1 MNIQEIV
8 NDIQNKIG
16 NKTEKDYYLQYTSL
30 GFIEAVDVIVLLK
43 DTTTIDINLWNSEND
58 SREYLENGDYED
70 FEKFIKRKLK
80 EVIDAL
86 REFKNILK

>member
-16 NKTEKDYYLQYTSL
+16 NKTDKDYYLQYTIL
-30 GFIEAVDVIVLLK
+30 GFTEAVDVVVLLH
-43 DTTTIDINLWNSEND
+43 DTNVEINLWNSEND
-58 SREYLENGDYED
+58 CREYLENGEYED